1 MIRMLG
7 DECREL
13 VDHAERTYRFRSTRD
28 LHCQRIRLKAFR
40 HSPLLREV
48 SLDDYGLFDMLDR
61 CRDRLD
67 FVFFSSD
74 RMTEKAFLMTAVIGA
89 ASTILPVSRI
99 LQGEPSADFTA
110 LRIIT
115 VIMLIL
121 LAAFM
126 IRRKP

>member
-1 MIRMLG
+1 
-7 DECREL
+7 
-13 VDHAERTYRFRSTRD
+13 
-28 LHCQRIRLKAFR
+28 
-40 HSPLLREV
+40 
-48 SLDDYGLFDMLDR
+48 
-61 CRDRLD
+61 
-67 FVFFSSD
+67 
-74 RMTEKAFLMTAVIGA
+74 MTEKAFLMTAVIGA